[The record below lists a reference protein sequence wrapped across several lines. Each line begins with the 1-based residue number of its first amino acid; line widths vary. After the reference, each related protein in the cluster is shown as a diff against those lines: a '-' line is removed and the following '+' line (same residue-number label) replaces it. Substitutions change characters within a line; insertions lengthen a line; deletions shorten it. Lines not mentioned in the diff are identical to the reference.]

1 MARKKKEVV
10 PATVPVETLVVEKP
24 KTEKKRKKHGK
35 VFLPVPEVLRVKNPQ
50 VSIEDNQFF
59 LDDSRSGIKISR
71 SEKLEEALA
80 ESKQHV
86 IYVSPALISVTNAT
100 ILTGKDAELWKR
112 YWTVRM
118 RWVRVTERVKRFFR
132 HLTRLKN
139 Q

>member
-24 KTEKKRKKHGK
+24 KTEKKRKKSGK
-35 VFLPVPEVLRVKNPQ
+35 IFLPVPEVLRTKSPQ

-100 ILTGKDAELWKR
+100 ILTGKDAELWKW

-132 HLTRLKN
+132 HLTRLKK

>member
-10 PATVPVETLVVEKP
+10 PATVPVKTLVVEKP
-24 KTEKKRKKHGK
+24 KTEKKRKKSGK
-35 VFLPVPEVLRVKNPQ
+35 IFVPVPEVLRVKSPQ

-59 LDDSRSGIKISR
+59 LDDNRSGIKISR

-132 HLTRLKN
+132 HLTRLKK

>member
-1 MARKKKEVV
+1 MARKKKEAV
-10 PATVPVETLVVEKP
+10 PATVPVETLVVEK
-24 KTEKKRKKHGK
+24 EKPAKRKKAGK
-35 VFLPVPEVLRVKNPQ
+35 VFLPVPEALLAPKNPQ
-50 VSIEDNQFF
+50 ISIEDNQFF

-71 SEKLEEALA
+71 KEKLEEALE